1 MSIQPTT
8 PTTPTTRTGRTADA
22 ATDATTDG
30 PMFEVEDLSIAVR
43 RGEDVKP
50 ILASVSLSC
59 ARGEIV
65 GLVGESGSGKSMTL
79 RTAVGLTPA
88 NADVGGRVRV
98 SGRDVLGASAKELVA
113 LRSRTASMIFQ
124 DPRAHINPFQRIGV
138 FLSEGLRIHQGMSKQ
153 DAARTATGLLEEVG
167 LPDPARH
174 MRQYP
179 HELSG
184 GMLQRVMIAAALAS
198 EPELLLAD
206 EPTTALDVTTQAEIM
221 SILLRLRRERG
232 LSIVLVTH
240 DLDLAASCC
249 DRIHV
254 MYAGSIVEVA
264 SATELAH
271 RPRHPYTA
279 ALFAARPA
287 PDRTELQAVSGRP
300 LGLYEVEGGCAFA
313 PRCPKA
319 GDDCRETAPEPRLVG
334 GHQVACHLAEAGP
347 REAAPDPLGK
357 PAPSGGGP
365 TGPSGSDGSSGSG
378 GAADLA
384 DLGSPSGPGESAD
397 PADPGGSGGSGT
409 FRALTKGERP

>member
-1 MSIQPTT
+1 MTT
-8 PTTPTTRTGRTADA
+8 APEKTAAPDTA
-22 ATDATTDG
+22 MLA
-30 PMFEVEDLSIAVR
+30 VEELSLTVH
-43 RGEDVKP
+43 RGEIAKP
-50 ILASVSLSC
+50 ILASVSLTC
-59 ARGEIV
+59 AKGEIV

-88 NADVGGRVRV
+88 GADVSGRVRV
-98 SGRDVLGASAKELVA
+98 SGRDMLGASPKELTEV
-113 LRSRTASMIFQ
+113 RSRTASMIFQ
-124 DPRAHINPFQRIGV
+124 DPRAHINPFQRIGT
-138 FLSEGLRIHQGMSKQ
+138 FLAEGLRIHQGKSKQ
-153 DAARTATGLLEEVG
+153 DAARAAIALLAEVG

-240 DLDLAASCC
+240 DLDLAVSIC

-264 SATELAH
+264 SAAELAR
-271 RPRHPYTA
+271 RPQHPYTA
-279 ALFAARPA
+279 ALFAARPG
-287 PDRTELQAVSGRP
+287 PDRQELRSVSGRP

-313 PRCPKA
+313 PRCPA
-319 GDDCRETAPEPRLVG
+319 ADDLCHETPPVARLVD
-334 GHQVACHLAEAGP
+334 GHLVACHLAGEPGTDTGPAHAAGTAPAGGTEPEAGT
-347 REAAPDPLGK
+347 G
-357 PAPSGGGP
+357 PAPAAGTDLPGP
-365 TGPSGSDGSSGSG
+365 
-378 GAADLA
+378 
-384 DLGSPSGPGESAD
+384 
-397 PADPGGSGGSGT
+397 
-409 FRALTKGERP
+409 FTKGERP

>member
-1 MSIQPTT
+1 MTT
-8 PTTPTTRTGRTADA
+8 APPSTAML
-22 ATDATTDG
+22 T
-30 PMFEVEDLSIAVR
+30 VKDLTLAVR
-43 RGEDVKP
+43 REEDLKP

-59 ARGEIV
+59 AKGEIV

-88 NADVGGRVRV
+88 KADISGRVQV
-98 SGRDVLGASAKELVA
+98 SGLDVLGASGKELSK

-124 DPRAHINPFQRIGV
+124 DPRAHINPFQRIGT
-138 FLSEGLRIHQGMSKQ
+138 FLSEGLRVHQRMSKE
-153 DAARTATGLLEEVG
+153 DAARRATGLLDEVG

-206 EPTTALDVTTQAEIM
+206 EPTTALDVTTQAEIV
-221 SILLRLRRERG
+221 SILLRLRRDRG

-240 DLDLAASCC
+240 DLDLAVSAC

-264 SATELAH
+264 TATELA
-271 RPRHPYTA
+271 RAPQHPYTA
-279 ALFAARPA
+279 ALFAARPS
-287 PDRTELQAVSGRP
+287 PERTELKAVSGRP

-319 GDDCRETAPEPRLVG
+319 VDRCHETAPETRVVD
-334 GHQVACHLAEAGP
+334 GHRVACHLASEPPVQPVGP
-347 REAAPDPLGK
+347 
-357 PAPSGGGP
+357 
-365 TGPSGSDGSSGSG
+365 
-378 GAADLA
+378 
-384 DLGSPSGPGESAD
+384 
-397 PADPGGSGGSGT
+397 
-409 FRALTKGERP
+409 LTKGARP